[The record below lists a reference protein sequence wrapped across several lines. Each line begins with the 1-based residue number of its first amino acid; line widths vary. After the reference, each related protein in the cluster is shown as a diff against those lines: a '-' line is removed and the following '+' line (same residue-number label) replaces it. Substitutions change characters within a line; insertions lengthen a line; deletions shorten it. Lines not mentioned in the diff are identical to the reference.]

1 MNKDVYKAAFYPP
14 LIPNTKY
21 NTIFEFNNIMIE
33 VQNRFTKD
41 IYSRIN
47 CDIKY
52 YNVDGKLF
60 MDNLDNKFR
69 QIKSFNTDNV
79 VIEKYTLSSN
89 LEIKDNCMLL
99 YCGDIALKIDNDIY
113 DSDTFHYIMIY
124 RNLSVGKNAYV
135 ITLPKNKNDYPF
147 ERISITIDAT
157 NESVI
162 DFSDIKWLVKNSTYM
177 DSDFMDIYNKLILE
191 RI

>member
-89 LEIKDNCMLL
+89 LEIKDDCMLL
-99 YCGDIALKIDNDIY
+99 YCSDIALKIDNDIY
-113 DSDTFHYIMIY
+113 DSGTFHHIMIY

-147 ERISITIDAT
+147 KRVNITIDTT

-162 DFSDIKWLVKNSTYM
+162 DFSDLEWLIRHSTYM
-177 DSDFMDIYNKLILE
+177 DSNFINIYNKLILE

>member
-1 MNKDVYKAAFYPP
+1 MKKDVYKAAFYPP

-21 NTIFEFNNIMIE
+21 YTIFEFDNIIIE

-47 CDIKY
+47 CDIKH

-60 MDNLDNKFR
+60 IDKLDNKFR
-69 QIKSFNTDNV
+69 QIKLFNTDNV
-79 VIEKYTLSSN
+79 VLEKYTLSSN
-89 LEIKDNCMLL
+89 LEINDDYVLL
-99 YCGDIALKIDNDIY
+99 YCGNITLKIDFDIY

-124 RNLSVGKNAYV
+124 INPLDGKNVYD
-135 ITLPKNKNDYPF
+135 IILPKDKNDYF
-147 ERISITIDAT
+147 LERVRITIDAN

-162 DFSDIKWLVKNSTYM
+162 DFSDMKWLSEHMISIDNR
-177 DSDFMDIYNKLILE
+177 FMDIYNKLILG

>member
-1 MNKDVYKAAFYPP
+1 MNKDVYFVNYYHDILSNSK
-14 LIPNTKY
+14 N
-21 NTIFEFNNIMIE
+21 NTIFEFNNVI
-33 VQNRFTKD
+33 VTLPNKLRRN
-41 IYSRIN
+41 IYNRIN
-47 CDIKY
+47 HNLRYFSINGDLHIYHEDDKFKY
-52 YNVDGKLF
+52 IRLF
-60 MDNLDNKFR
+60 MDDN
-69 QIKSFNTDNV
+69 TT
-79 VIEKYTLSSN
+79 IEKYTIFNN
-89 LEIKDNCMLL
+89 LEIKDDYLL
-99 YCGDIALKIDNDIY
+99 SYCGNITLKIDNDIY
-113 DSDTFHYIMIY
+113 DSDTFNYIMIY

-147 ERISITIDAT
+147 ERVSITIDAT